1 MKGYKGFEKGLIC
14 RGKKYQENSIAEESE
29 AKICESGMLF
39 CKSPHK
45 VFEYYSPGE
54 NHEFAEVEALDE
66 VFTDDNEKYCTKK
79 LRIGAKISVFDIC
92 KISVNTYFTNYK
104 FNQKISETKGSD
116 NNNARDYG
124 AANAGDYG
132 AANAGNYGAANAG
145 YAGAANAGNRGAAN
159 AGNYGAANAGDRG
172 AANAGN
178 RGAANAGNRGAAN
191 AGDYGA
197 ANAGNY
203 GAANAGYAG
212 AANAE
217 YAGAANAGDYG
228 AANAGYAGAANA
240 GYAGAANAGN
250 RGAAN
255 AGDYGAAN
263 AGDYGA
269 AIVRKDGAASV
280 GKGGVAIA
288 FDGQA
293 KGAIGAVIVLL
304 ESDANGNVKNAKS
317 YIVDGEKVK
326 GDTYYKLVAGELT
339 EIEGK

>member
-132 AANAGNYGAANAG
+132 AA
-145 YAGAANAGNRGAAN
+145 
-159 AGNYGAANAGDRG
+159 
-172 AANAGN
+172 
-178 RGAANAGNRGAAN
+178 
-191 AGDYGA
+191 
-197 ANAGNY
+197 
-203 GAANAGYAG
+203 
-212 AANAE
+212 
-217 YAGAANAGDYG
+217 
-228 AANAGYAGAANA
+228 
-240 GYAGAANAGN
+240 
-250 RGAAN
+250 
-255 AGDYGAAN
+255 
-263 AGDYGA
+263 
-269 AIVRKDGAASV
+269 IVRKDGAASV